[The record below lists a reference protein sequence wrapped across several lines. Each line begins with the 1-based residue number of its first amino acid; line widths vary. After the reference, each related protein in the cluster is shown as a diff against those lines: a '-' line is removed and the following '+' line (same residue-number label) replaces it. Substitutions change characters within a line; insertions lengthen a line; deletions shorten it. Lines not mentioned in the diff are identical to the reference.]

1 MRVLII
7 GGGGREHALAWKL
20 GQSPR
25 LSELF
30 VAPGNAGTAELATN
44 MPGEQTA
51 SGIVIAAKAER
62 IDLVVVG
69 PDNALAEGIVDRLAE
84 AGIPAFGPTR
94 AAARIEWSK
103 SFAKELMQR
112 HGIPTAAYATF
123 EDAEAALRY
132 VRKQAEPPVIKA
144 DGLALGKGVVVATT
158 REEAEAAVRAA
169 MIEGAFGASGGRV
182 VIEERMRGREASCHV
197 ISDGTTVLAL
207 PFSRDYK
214 RALDGD
220 GGANTGGMGAYSPLE
235 DIDAALG
242 ERVLRTI
249 AEPAIRAM
257 AAEGAPFRGLLYP
270 GLMLTQEGPKV
281 IEFNSRFGDP
291 ETQVLMPRLEGDLL
305 DLLWRSAN
313 GTLAG
318 ATVDV
323 SPRAAVGVVMASG
336 GYPGPY
342 RTGMAIEGLTDVD
355 EDALVFHAGTALD
368 SAGRVVTSGGRVL
381 TVVAMG
387 ATVAEA
393 RAKAYDNVGRIR
405 FEGAQYRRDIASQR
419 DAGPGTLPPS

>member
-7 GGGGREHALAWKL
+7 GGGAREHALAWKL

-25 LSELF
+25 LEALF

-44 MPGEQTA
+44 VPGEQTA
-51 SGIVIAAKAER
+51 SGIVVAAKAER

-69 PDNALAEGIVDRLAE
+69 PDNALAGGIVDRLAE
-84 AGIPAFGPTR
+84 AGVAAFGPTR

-123 EDAEAALRY
+123 TDAEAALRY
-132 VRKQAEPPVIKA
+132 VREQAKPPVVKA
-144 DGLALGKGVVVATT
+144 DGLALGKGVVVAAT
-158 REEAEAAVRAA
+158 RDEAEAAVQAA
-169 MIEGAFGASGGRV
+169 MIEGAFGAAGRRV

-197 ISDGTTVLAL
+197 LSDGTTVLAL
-207 PFSRDYK
+207 PLSRDYK

-220 GGANTGGMGAYSPLE
+220 GGPNTGGIGAYSPLE

-242 ERVLRTI
+242 ESIVRTI

-257 AAEGAPFRGLLYP
+257 AAEGAPFQGLLYP
-270 GLMLTQEGPKV
+270 GLMLTAEGPKV

-291 ETQVLMPRLEGDLL
+291 ETQVLVPRLEGDLL
-305 DLLWRSAN
+305 DLLWRSAT

-318 ATVDV
+318 ATIAV
-323 SPRAAVGVVMASG
+323 SSQATVGVVMASG

-342 RTGMAIEGLTDVD
+342 RTGMVIEGLEDVD
-355 EDALVFHAGTALD
+355 GDALVFHAGTALD
-368 SAGRVVTSGGRVL
+368 GAGRVVTSGGRVL
-381 TVVAMG
+381 TVVGLG

-393 RAKAYDNVGRIR
+393 RAKAYDNVRRIR
-405 FEGAQYRRDIASQR
+405 FERAQYRRDIASV
-419 DAGPGTLPPS
+419 TLDP